1 MTTIPCVHF
10 DLQSEEWPAACLRF
24 VVFYYPFLYTWL
36 GSEQPMISWARC
48 WTATSHGGRQRN
60 CTIMSQ
66 CVRILFEFIIHN
78 ISFDIVDSF
87 IHSFVRSFIHSLIH
101 AVSQAVFQSVA
112 QPCSCV
118 SHGMPKDF
126 PVDHPSPIAAFFLT
140 LPPLR
145 RWALLVSWLIMNHW
159 NWKDTSQPILGELA
173 VPLSQILTTDS
184 DRGRRPC
191 LSRAFWQTSTVGFH
205 SHSFTLFFSN
215 SDSPTWESWSN
226 PTWAMT
232 AFKFA
237 SRLENFQFQF
247 HHTNYM
253 ANYMANYIH
262 ERCSYLFKC
271 PRSNTNELGTFL
283 PVSWFNGIVRR
294 LAVTWN
300 CSSSHRSLWRLSG
313 LGFGK
318 QLQTSSNNFKNR
330 RNEDRLKLT
339 ALLPHGLCFF
349 SSTNRA

>member
-1 MTTIPCVHF
+1 
-10 DLQSEEWPAACLRF
+10 
-24 VVFYYPFLYTWL
+24 
-36 GSEQPMISWARC
+36 
-48 WTATSHGGRQRN
+48 
-60 CTIMSQ
+60 
-66 CVRILFEFIIHN
+66 
-78 ISFDIVDSF
+78 
-87 IHSFVRSFIHSLIH
+87 
-101 AVSQAVFQSVA
+101 
-112 QPCSCV
+112 
-118 SHGMPKDF
+118 
-126 PVDHPSPIAAFFLT
+126 
-140 LPPLR
+140 
-145 RWALLVSWLIMNHW
+145 MNHW

-191 LSRAFWQTSTVGFH
+191 LSRAFWQKSTVGFH

-247 HHTNYM
+247 HHT
-253 ANYMANYIH
+253 NYMANYIH